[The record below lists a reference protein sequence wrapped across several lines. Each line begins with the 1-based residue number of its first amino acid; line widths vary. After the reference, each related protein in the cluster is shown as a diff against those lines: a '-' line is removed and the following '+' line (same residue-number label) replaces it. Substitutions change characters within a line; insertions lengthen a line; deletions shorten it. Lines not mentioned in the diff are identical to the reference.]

1 MTRRTFFLLASISFV
16 LALAAVTPWAVPSLR
31 LDREVAAQVKRVT
44 GLTLVSEGDAT
55 LTLLPVP
62 RITLPDVTLRAANG
76 ERMIFA
82 RQLRA
87 DVDLLAFFGS
97 RRIAIAEA
105 TFVAP
110 AVRLRPLTSPDLWP
124 NLQQR
129 LNDTSARLTPTRL
142 TLLRGQ
148 LLDDDDNDVADDIDL
163 VAKWSPRDD
172 DLDFHG
178 RARWRGEIV
187 DFRAINIQPR
197 SLAAGQSS
205 PAFVSVSS
213 RLLSAS
219 LLGTIETIESLRT
232 RGRYSL
238 KSPSLSDAVVW
249 LDKPLPLTAQI
260 GSFALSGDGD
270 LSLRGGSIPSATI
283 ELGRNPLEGALVLRV
298 EGDRPALSA
307 TVAADTLDLDRLLQP
322 LTPVRSSWG
331 SWSREA
337 FTPMLD
343 SAGIDIRLSANAAR
357 LGALT
362 FEGVAAGIM
371 MNAGRI
377 EVSVGRA
384 ALGQGT
390 LKGRLIMTQAQA
402 APGIDV
408 KLTGSFDQIEAGDV
422 INEVFANRR
431 ITGVAQGQ
439 LALESSGRSFATL
452 ANELG
457 GKLTLN
463 LRQGEIAGL
472 DLAEIAKRVQARP
485 LSTAMEWRGGRTNF
499 EQIGFGLTIA
509 NGVGE
514 ITDAT
519 MNAPGLR
526 GSLGGRIDIADRQF
540 SLRGVVTAPTTAM
553 PGKGFPLGI
562 TGTWDSPSIAPDIQA
577 LIERSSVTGPLFA
590 VPADRRPRGPARIE
604 AIKAQ

>member
-31 LDREVAAQVKRVT
+31 LDRELAKQVEHVT

-76 ERMIFA
+76 QRMIFA

-87 DVDLLAFFGS
+87 DINLLAFFGS

-110 AVRLRPLTSPDLWP
+110 AVHLRPLTSPDLWP
-124 NLQQR
+124 VLQQR
-129 LNDTSARLTPTRL
+129 LNDTSAPVTPTRL

-148 LLDDDDNDVADDIDL
+148 LLDDDDNDLADEIDL
-163 VAKWSPRDD
+163 FAKWSPQDD
-172 DLDFHG
+172 DLDVQG
-178 RARWRGEIV
+178 RARWRGEMV
-187 DFRAINIQPR
+187 DFRAINLQPR

-205 PAFVSVSS
+205 PAWISVSS

-219 LLGTIETIESLRT
+219 LLGTIESMESLRT

-238 KSPSLSDAVVW
+238 KSPSLSDAVMW
-249 LDKPLPLTAQI
+249 LDRRLPLAAQI
-260 GSFALSGDGD
+260 SSFALSGDGD
-270 LSLRGGSIPSATI
+270 LSLRGGSIPAAKI
-283 ELGRNPLEGALVLRV
+283 ELGKNPLEGALVLRV

-322 LTPVRSSWG
+322 LAPARSSWG
-331 SWSREA
+331 SWSRETFA
-337 FTPMLD
+337 PMLD
-343 SAGIDIRLSANAAR
+343 SASLDIRLSANAAR

-390 LKGRLIMTQAQA
+390 LKGRLIMTQSQ
-402 APGIDV
+402 APGIEA
-408 KLTGSFDQIEAGDV
+408 KLMGSFDQVEVGDV

-431 ITGVAQGQ
+431 ITGLAQGQ
-439 LALESSGRSFATL
+439 IALESSGRSFATL
-452 ANELG
+452 ASELG

-485 LSTAMEWRGGRTNF
+485 LSTAVEWRGGRTNF
-499 EQIGFGLTIA
+499 EQIALGLAIT

-514 ITDAT
+514 ITEAT

-526 GSLGGRIDIADRQF
+526 GNLGGRIDIADRQL
-540 SLRGVVTAPTTAM
+540 SLRGVVTAPTTAV

-562 TGTWDSPSIAPDIQA
+562 TGNWDSPSIAPDIQA
-577 LIERSSVTGPLFA
+577 LIERSSVTAPLFA
-590 VPADRRPRGPARIE
+590 APIDRRQRGPARIE